1 MILLLVSFG
10 FFLPILIQFI
20 QTGVVDK
27 FPTLIVISA
36 LTVIALLN
44 FFCGVILSVLK
55 KQHRQ
60 NFERELTI
68 LHELNRLNQEDNQ

>member
-1 MILLLVSFG
+1 LISFG
-10 FFLPILIQFI
+10 FFLPILIQFV
-20 QTGVVDK
+20 QTGIVDK

-55 KQHRQ
+55 KQHR
-60 NFERELTI
+60 
-68 LHELNRLNQEDNQ
+68 